1 MQYYNENYDVEAAKG
16 KKWSTLVLVLIVLT
30 VIAIIAVTCTI
41 LYIQQRAFR
50 VYINGAS
57 VNLPKDVLI
66 MNENSDKVYIDIKGI
81 AKYLGYDAHNGEYK
95 LSTEDTNKCWVN
107 GEYETASFFLN
118 SNKISK
124 VKVNSADDYEDYTIT
139 DPVVNRNGKLY
150 CTQEGIKIGFNVTF
164 NYNKQANRIEI
175 YTLPHL
181 VETYT
186 AQFKTYGYDGLSRS
200 FNNQKAILYNM
211 FVVKKDNNQ
220 YGVVTSTNEE
230 LISPRYSD
238 MEFNESAGEF
248 YVKNSSG
255 KVGIITEDGITK
267 INLIYD
273 QINMI
278 DKNLG
283 LYAVRNNNKYG
294 VIGNTGNIVIHL
306 EYDQVGVTSSQFVNN
321 GISNKY
327 LLFEN
332 AIPVCQN
339 KKWGMFDINGNM
351 IMPLEWDTMGYSA
364 GSSGS
369 LQNRNVNNT
378 LIIPSYKAIVVG
390 QEREIDKKKVMQY
403 AIYDYKG
410 EEIIPWALTNV
421 YFITNAGVNTY
432 YMEYQGHTLNVEKY
446 IEDQYEREGKNKP
459 TDTINNNST
468 NSSVTNTLNS

>member
-16 KKWSTLVLVLIVLT
+16 KKWSALVLVLIVLT
-30 VIAIIAVTCTI
+30 VIAIIAVICTI

-57 VNLPKDVLI
+57 VNLPKDILI
-66 MNENSDKVYIDIKGI
+66 MNENSDKIYIDIKGI

-107 GEYETASFFLN
+107 GENETASFFLN

-124 VKVNSADDYEDYTIT
+124 VKVNSTDDYEDYTIS

-150 CTQEGIKIGFNVTF
+150 CTQEGIKIGFNITF
-164 NYNKQANRIEI
+164 NYNKQANRIEM
-175 YTLPHL
+175 YTLPYL
-181 VETYT
+181 IDTYT
-186 AQFKTYGYDGLSRS
+186 AQFKTYGYDGLSRN

-220 YGVVTSTNEE
+220 YGVVTSTNQEI
-230 LISPRYSD
+230 ISPRYSD

-248 YVKNSSG
+248 YVKNSAG

-306 EYDQVGVTSSQFVNN
+306 EYDQIGVTSSQFANN
-321 GISNKY
+321 GITNKY

-339 KKWGMFDINGNM
+339 KKWGMFDKTGKM
-351 IMPLEWDTMGYSA
+351 IMPLEWDDMGYS
-364 GSSGS
+364 GGVKDK
-369 LQNRNVNNT
+369 NVNNV

-390 QEREIDKKKVMQY
+390 KEKEIDRKKTKEY
-403 AIYDYKG
+403 AIYDFQG
-410 EEIIPWALTNV
+410 NQIIPCALSNV

-432 YMEYQGHTLNVEKY
+432 YMEYQGHTLDVEKY
-446 IEDQYEREGKNKP
+446 IEAQYEREGKNKP
-459 TDTINNNST
+459 TDTIST
-468 NSSVTNTLNS
+468 GTSNSVTNTVNN

>member
-16 KKWSTLVLVLIVLT
+16 KKWSTLVLVLIILT
-30 VIAIIAVTCTI
+30 IIAIIAVVCTM
-41 LYIQQRAFR
+41 LYIQKGAFR

-57 VNLPKDVLI
+57 VNLPKDILI
-66 MNENSDKVYIDIKGI
+66 MNENSDKIYIDIKGI
-81 AKYLGYDAHNGEYK
+81 AKYLNYDAHNGEYK

-107 GEYETASFFLN
+107 GENETASFFLN

-124 VKVNSADDYEDYTIT
+124 VKVNSQDDYEDYTIS
-139 DPVVNRNGKLY
+139 DPVVSRNGKLY
-150 CTQEGIKIGFNVTF
+150 CTQEGIKIGFNITF

-186 AQFKTYGYDGLSRS
+186 TQFKAYGYDGVSKN
-200 FNNQKAILYNM
+200 FDNQKAILYNM

-220 YGVVTSTNEE
+220 YGVVTSTNQEI
-230 LISPRYSD
+230 ISPRYSD
-238 MEFNESAGEF
+238 MEFNEAAGEF
-248 YVKNSSG
+248 YVKNSTG

-283 LYAVRNNNKYG
+283 LYAVKNNNKFG

-306 EYDQVGVTSSQFVNN
+306 EYDQIGVTSSQFTNN
-321 GISNKY
+321 GIANKY

-339 KKWGMFDINGNM
+339 KKWGMFDKTGKM
-351 IMPLEWDTMGYSA
+351 IMPLEWDYMGYT
-364 GSSGS
+364 GGVKDK
-369 LQNRNVNNT
+369 NVNNV

-390 QEREIDKKKVMQY
+390 KEKELDKKKIKEY
-403 AIYDYKG
+403 AIYDFKG
-410 EEIIPWALTNV
+410 EQIIPCRLSNV

-432 YMEYQGHTLNVEKY
+432 YMEYEGHTLNVEKY
-446 IEDQYEREGKNKP
+446 IEAQYEREGKNKP
-459 TDTINNNST
+459 TDTIG
-468 NSSVTNTLNS
+468 SSSSLTNTVNN

>member
-1 MQYYNENYDVEAAKG
+1 MQYYNENYDVEAAKS

-30 VIAIIAVTCTI
+30 FIAIIGVICTI
-41 LYIQQRAFR
+41 LYIQKSAFR

-57 VNLPKDVLI
+57 VNLPKDILI
-66 MNENSDKVYIDIKGI
+66 MNEDSDKIYIDIKGI

-107 GEYETASFFLN
+107 GENETASFFLN

-124 VKVNSADDYEDYTIT
+124 VKVNSQDDYEDYIIA

-150 CTQEGIKIGFNVTF
+150 CTQEGIKIGFNITF
-164 NYNKQANRIEI
+164 NYNKQANKIEM

-181 VETYT
+181 IETYT
-186 AQFKTYGYDGLSRS
+186 AQFKTYGYDGLSRN

-220 YGVVTSTNEE
+220 YGVVTSKNQEI
-230 LISPRYSD
+230 ISPRYSD
-238 MEFNESAGEF
+238 MDFNESAGEF

-255 KVGIITEDGITK
+255 KVGIITDDGITK

-283 LYAVRNNNKYG
+283 LYAVKSNNKYG
-294 VIGNTGNIVIHL
+294 VIGNAGNIVIHL
-306 EYDQVGVTSSQFVNN
+306 EYDQVGVTSSQFANN

-369 LQNRNVNNT
+369 LQNKNVNNV

-390 QEREIDKKKVMQY
+390 KEKEVNNKKTKEY

-410 EEIIPWALTNV
+410 EQIIPCRLSNV

-432 YMEYQGHTLNVEKY
+432 YMEYEGHTLDVEKY
-446 IEDQYEREGKNKP
+446 IERIYNEQGKNKP
-459 TDTINNNST
+459 TDTINNNKT
-468 NSSVTNTLNS
+468 NNLTTNTLS

>member
-1 MQYYNENYDVEAAKG
+1 MQYYNENYDVEATKS

-30 VIAIIAVTCTI
+30 IIAIIAVIFTI

-50 VYINGAS
+50 VYINGTS
-57 VNLPKDVLI
+57 VNLPKDTLI
-66 MNENSDKVYIDIKGI
+66 MNENSDKIYIDIKGI

-107 GEYETASFFLN
+107 GENETASFFLN

-124 VKVNSADDYEDYTIT
+124 VKINSQDDYEDYTIS

-150 CTQEGIKIGFNVTF
+150 CTQEGIKIGFNITF
-164 NYNKQANRIEI
+164 NYNKQANRIEM

-186 AQFKTYGYDGLSRS
+186 AQFKTYGYDGLSRN

-220 YGVVTSTNEE
+220 YGVVTSKNQEI
-230 LISPRYSD
+230 ISPRYAD
-238 MEFNESAGEF
+238 MEFNESADEF
-248 YVKNSSG
+248 YVKNALG
-255 KVGIITEDGITK
+255 KVGIITKEGNPK
-267 INLIYD
+267 INIEYD
-273 QINMI
+273 QINMM

-283 LYAVRNNNKYG
+283 LYAVRRNNKYG
-294 VIGNTGNIVIHL
+294 VIDNTGNIVIHL
-306 EYDQVGVTSSQFVNN
+306 EYEQVGVTSSQFVNN

-327 LLFEN
+327 VLFEN

-339 KKWGMFDINGNM
+339 KKWGMFDISGRM
-351 IMPLEWDTMGYSA
+351 IMPLEWDYMGYT
-364 GSSGS
+364 GGEKDKT
-369 LQNRNVNNT
+369 VNNA
-378 LIIPSYKAIVVG
+378 LIIPNYKAIVVG
-390 QEREIDKKKVMQY
+390 KEKEIDSKKTKEY

-410 EEIIPWALTNV
+410 EQIIPCRLSNV

-432 YMEYQGHTLNVEKY
+432 YMEYEGHTLDVEKY
-446 IEDQYEREGKNKP
+446 IEAQYEREGKNKP
-459 TDTINNNST
+459 TDTIGTGTSS
-468 NSSVTNTLNS
+468 SSVTNIVNN

>member
-1 MQYYNENYDVEAAKG
+1 MQYYDENYDAEKAKS
-16 KKWSTLVLVLIVLT
+16 KKWSAFVLVLIVLT
-30 VIAIIAVTCTI
+30 VIAIIAVICTI

-50 VYINGAS
+50 VYINGVS
-57 VNLPKDVLI
+57 VNLPTDTLI
-66 MNENSDKVYIDIKGI
+66 INENSDKIYIDIKGI
-81 AKYLGYDAHNGEYK
+81 AQYLNYDSHNGEYK
-95 LSTEDTNKCWVN
+95 LTTEDTNKCWVN

-124 VKVNSADDYEDYTIT
+124 VKLNSEDDYEDYTIS

-150 CTQEGIKIGFNVTF
+150 CTQEGIKIGFNITF
-164 NYNKQANRIEI
+164 NYNKQSNRIEI
-175 YTLPHL
+175 YTLPYL

-186 AQFKTYGYDGLSRS
+186 AQFKTYGYDGVSRN

-220 YGVVTSTNEE
+220 YGVVTSTNQEI
-230 LISPRYSD
+230 ISPRYAD
-238 MEFNESAGEF
+238 MEFSESAGEF
-248 YVKNSSG
+248 YVKNSSN
-255 KVGIITEDGITK
+255 KVGIITKEGNPK
-267 INLIYD
+267 INIEYD

-278 DKNLG
+278 DKTLG
-283 LYAVRNNNKYG
+283 LYAVKKNNKFG

-306 EYDQVGVTSSQFVNN
+306 EYDQVGITPSQFANN

-332 AIPVCQN
+332 AIPVYQN

-351 IMPLEWDTMGYSA
+351 IMPLEWDAMGYSA

-369 LQNRNVNNT
+369 LQNRNVNNV

-390 QEREIDKKKVMQY
+390 KEKEIDKKKTTEY

-410 EEIIPWALTNV
+410 EQIIPCALTNV

-432 YMEYQGHTLNVEKY
+432 YMEYKGTTLDVEKY
-446 IEDQYEREGKNKP
+446 IEEQYEREGKNKP
-459 TDTINNNST
+459 TDTIGTGTRS
-468 NSSVTNTLNS
+468 SSVTNTVNN